1 MGKQSRRRIRSA
13 KVARAK
19 PAALGF
25 RAHSGWAAA
34 VVVGGSPGSPVVLD
48 RRRIELI
55 DSTIPGQPYHAA
67 AEMSFSEAER
77 FIAQCI
83 RRTHR
88 LACQAVKSVVDEL
101 RERGHT
107 IVGCGLLLGSG
118 RLLTTLAATLASHTM
133 IHTAE
138 GELFRDALKHAAEK
152 CGLPLVGVKEREAY
166 TRAASELKVAE
177 RDLPARLNALGKQ
190 IGASLAS
197 GRKAGDD
204 RRLASAGGMRG
215 EVARLQ
221 RVMPNRCRAVLV
233 R

>member
-101 RERGHT
+101 RKPR
-107 IVGCGLLLGSG
+107 
-118 RLLTTLAATLASHTM
+118 SH
-133 IHTAE
+133 
-138 GELFRDALKHAAEK
+138 
-152 CGLPLVGVKEREAY
+152 
-166 TRAASELKVAE
+166 
-177 RDLPARLNALGKQ
+177 
-190 IGASLAS
+190 
-197 GRKAGDD
+197 D
-204 RRLASAGGMRG
+204 RRLRSALGLGSATDNARGHARVAHHDSHGRGRIVPRRPETRGRKVWPAVGRVKRTRGVDSRRFRAQSGGKGPAGTAECLGKDRSALAGVRRKAPSIAAWLALAACG
-215 EVARLQ
+215 EAARLQ
-221 RVMPNRCRAVLV
+221 RVMPNRCRAVLA